1 MDTPSIRLLGISAS
15 TRPGGNTDRAF
26 DYAARIAEENGT
38 EFTTLHLRSYNI
50 EPCGRC
56 GNCNDRSSPCTQQDD
71 IPSIIEKMTA
81 ADGIIYGVPVHAFG
95 MAHLMQVFIERAGVG
110 YLRFKRPLAD
120 KVGGVI
126 VAGRRYAHHQVYSQ
140 LISNILLNRMILV
153 GSGFPATLFA
163 GAPGDIDSDL
173 EGLSALQS
181 MITRMVDMTRL
192 MKDYQARTQHKPL
205 PPLEENERIL
215 IENIR
220 LSQTSTVA

>member
-1 MDTPSIRLLGISAS
+1 MDTPTIRLLGLSAS

-26 DYAARIAEENGT
+26 DYAARIAEENGA
-38 EFTTLHLRSYNI
+38 EFSTLHLRSYNI

-56 GNCNDRSSPCTQQDD
+56 GDCNNRSSPCRQQDD
-71 IPSIIEKMTA
+71 VPSIIEMMTA

-110 YLRFKRPLAD
+110 YLRFTRPLAD

-126 VAGRRYAHHQVYSQ
+126 VVGRRYAHLQVYSQ

-153 GSGFPATLFA
+153 GSGFPAALFA
-163 GAPGDIDSDL
+163 GAPGDVDSDL

-181 MITRMVDMTRL
+181 MVTRMVDMARL
-192 MKDYQARTQHKPL
+192 MKDYRAIAQRRPL
-205 PPLEENERIL
+205 PLLEENERIL
-215 IENIR
+215 IENLR
-220 LSQTSTVA
+220 FSQTSTPV